1 MNCKKCGNEIDKK
14 ATICP
19 NCGAKINKPI
29 YKKWWFWVLIVLV
42 CLVLGAAFGGTDDNN
57 SADNNIITSENTTQ
71 NISNV
76 ETKTY
81 EKIELQTMID
91 DLKENALK
99 AEKTYNNQYIEITG
113 KITNF
118 DSNGN
123 YISIESVTAGDFN
136 FDTVLCNI
144 SNQEQQNLLLEK
156 STGDIVTIRGK
167 VTSVGEVSG
176 YSIKIEEIL

>member
-19 NCGAKINKPI
+19 NCGVKIKKPI

-118 DSNGN
+118 DSNGS
-123 YISIESVTAGDFN
+123 YISIESETAGDFN
-136 FDTVLCNI
+136 FDTVSCNI
-144 SNQEQQNLLLEK
+144 NNQEQQNLLLEK
-156 STGDIVTIRGK
+156 SIGDIVTIRGK
-167 VTSVGEVSG
+167 VTSVGEVLG